1 MSLIF
6 LVDLLFDIIVYLII
20 FRCILSFIRHDPY
33 HPLIKIV
40 YDLTEPILAPFR
52 RFMRP
57 GMGIDFSPILAFL
70 VLSVVKSLVIR
81 LLMAIIY

>member
-1 MSLIF
+1 MNLIQ

-52 RFMRP
+52 RIMRP
-57 GMGIDFSPILAFL
+57 GMGMDFSPLLAFL
-70 VLSVVKSLVIR
+70 VLMVVKELVIKI
-81 LLMAIIY
+81 LITIVY